1 MLRILLALGGTLL
14 IGALVAFGR
23 PTAPLPAPPRP
34 TDASSRARASD
45 AIGPASPS
53 VPPPSPRLPPSGPVA
68 SEKTFDTEG
77 VQARAFDDTV
87 DVQPMPRPGGSDW
100 LANHEEP
107 GQTYEEWR
115 VCRRNVPNERRSSI
129 RLVRLGA
136 LGEGDFPSVETLAS
150 YAETFFGLPARPV
163 EDAVAAPTF
172 TSRTN
177 SGTGKPQILS
187 TDVLDWLRREM
198 PADAFCAVALTT
210 TDLYPEDSWN
220 YVFGQASFFDRTG
233 VFSFARYDPAF
244 FGRPREADTP
254 ALVLR
259 RSLKVMS
266 HEIGHMFGMEHC
278 IRFRCLMNGSNNLAE
293 TDGTPIDLCP
303 VCLRKLQHAA
313 RFDVLARERALE
325 AWWRSHDLVPEAD
338 RAAARVTRWT
348 APGAAAPAVR

>member
-23 PTAPLPAPPRP
+23 STTPHAAPLPP
-34 TDASSRARASD
+34 TDASPRGRTSD
-45 AIGPASPS
+45 AIEPASPT
-53 VPPPSPRLPPSGPVA
+53 VPPPSARPPPSGPVA
-68 SEKTFDTEG
+68 PAKALDPD
-77 VQARAFDDTV
+77 VVLARAFDDSV

-163 EDAVAAPTF
+163 EEAVDAPTF

-177 SGTGKPQILS
+177 PGTGKLQILS
-187 TDVLDWLRREM
+187 TDVLGWLRREM

-210 TDLYPEDSWN
+210 TDLYPEDAWN
-220 YVFGQASFFDRTG
+220 YVFGQASFFDRAG

-254 ALVLR
+254 SLVLR

-278 IRFRCLMNGSNNLAE
+278 IRFRCLMNGSNNLDE

-325 AWWRSHDLVPEAD
+325 AWWRSHGLVREAD
-338 RAAARVTRWT
+338 HAAARVTRWT
-348 APGAAAPAVR
+348 DPSAAAPAVR